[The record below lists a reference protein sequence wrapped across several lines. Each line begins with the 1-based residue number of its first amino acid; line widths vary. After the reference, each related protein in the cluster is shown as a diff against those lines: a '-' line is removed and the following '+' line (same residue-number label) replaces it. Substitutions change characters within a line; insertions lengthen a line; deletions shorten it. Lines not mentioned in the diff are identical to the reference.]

1 MIFQTARFEVISQE
15 THVRLSC
22 SGRPWAHIVAAAGV
36 TILTACGTTTTVKGT
51 DMLNAAWVTCERP
64 YHLTQDCS
72 GWTGAKREVCLGG
85 KPVKVAATEDGKVVL
100 VMDPHPLMDATLRG
114 ASLFTY
120 DPQSKGSYES
130 YNAVRSLFE
139 AHRINVLEVRP
150 MGSTGSIYGYFL
162 VLQDDG
168 YSVLKQGS
176 GEK

>member
-1 MIFQTARFEVISQE
+1 M
-15 THVRLSC
+15 RLSC
-22 SGRPWAHIVAAAGV
+22 PGRRYTCIVAASV

-72 GWTGAKREVCLGG
+72 EWTGAKREVRLGG
-85 KPVKVAATEDGKVVL
+85 KPVKVAASQDGKIVL
-100 VMDPHPLMDATLRG
+100 VMDPHPLTHATLRG

-120 DPQSKGSYES
+120 DAQSKGSYES
-130 YNAVRSLFE
+130 YDAVRSLFE
-139 AHRINVLEVRP
+139 VHQINVLEVKP

-168 YSVLKQGS
+168 YSVIKQAS